1 MNRVA
6 VITGGASGIGA
17 AISRRLAR
25 RGDKVAILDLHGDT
39 LKAHLSALDGEGFD
53 ARGYEV
59 DVTDRRAVQQA
70 IGAARNDLGPI
81 HIAVTSAGI
90 TTHTPFT
97 ELSIEQWNRTLA
109 VNLTGTFNCVQAA
122 IPDMIDAGWGRVVTI
137 SSAAG
142 QAAAPGQADYVASKG
157 AVIALTRALAAEFAG
172 NGITVNTI
180 PPALVDTPM
189 ARAAEAD
196 GTLPASLDDIGAM
209 LPLKRVAT
217 SEDVAAA
224 CEFLCSDD
232 ASYITGQQIN
242 VNGGTYM

>member
-1 MNRVA
+1 MSKVA
-6 VITGGASGIGA
+6 VVTGGASGIGA

-25 RGDKVAILDLHGDT
+25 RGHKVAILDLQGDT
-39 LKAHLSALDGEGFD
+39 LKQHISALQDEGFD
-53 ARGYEV
+53 VRGYEV
-59 DVTDRRAVQQA
+59 DVTDRPAVQQA
-70 IGAARNDLGPI
+70 VDAARKDLGPI

-90 TTHTPFT
+90 TSYSPFT

-109 VNLTGTFNCVQAA
+109 INLTGTFNCVQAA

-189 ARAAEAD
+189 ARAA
-196 GTLPASLDDIGAM
+196 
-209 LPLKRVAT
+209 
-217 SEDVAAA
+217 
-224 CEFLCSDD
+224 
-232 ASYITGQQIN
+232 
-242 VNGGTYM
+242 

>member
-1 MNRVA
+1 MGRVA
-6 VITGGASGIGA
+6 IISGGASGIGA
-17 AISRRLAR
+17 AISQRLAR
-25 RGDKVAILDLHGDT
+25 RGDKVALLDLRADT
-39 LKAHLSALDGEGFD
+39 LKEHLSALQDAGYE

-59 DVTDRRAVQQA
+59 DVTDRAAVQEA
-70 IGAARNDLGPI
+70 VAAARTDLGPI

-90 TTHTPFT
+90 TSHSPFT
-97 ELSIEQWNRTLA
+97 ELTIEQWNRTLA
-109 VNLTGTFNCVQAA
+109 INLTGTFNCVQAA
-122 IPDMIDAGWGRVVTI
+122 IPDMVEAGWGRVVTI

-209 LPLKRVAT
+209 LPLKRVGT
-217 SEDVAAA
+217 SDDVAAA
-224 CEFLCSDD
+224 CEFLCSEE
-232 ASYITGQQIN
+232 AGYITGQQIN
-242 VNGGTYM
+242 VNGGIYM

>member
-1 MNRVA
+1 MSRVA
-6 VITGGASGIGA
+6 VVTGGASGIGA

-25 RGDKVAILDLHGDT
+25 RGDKVAILDLRGDT
-39 LKAHLSALDGEGFD
+39 LAEHVSSLRDEGFD
-53 ARGYEV
+53 VRGYEV
-59 DVTDRRAVQQA
+59 DVTDRSGVQQA
-70 IGAARNDLGPI
+70 IEAGREELGPI

-90 TTHTPFT
+90 TSRGAFT
-97 ELSIEQWNRTLA
+97 ELGIEQWNRTLA
-109 VNLTGTFNCVQAA
+109 INLTGTFNCVQAA

-196 GTLPASLDDIGAM
+196 GTLPASLDQIGAM
-209 LPLKRVAT
+209 LPLKRVGTAD
-217 SEDVAAA
+217 DVAAA

-232 ASYITGQQIN
+232 AGYITGQQIN
-242 VNGGTYM
+242 VNGGIYM

>member
-1 MNRVA
+1 MSRVA
-6 VITGGASGIGA
+6 VVTGGASGIGA

-25 RGDKVAILDLHGDT
+25 RGDKVAILDLRGDT
-39 LKAHLSALDGEGFD
+39 LKQQLTALQEEGFE

-59 DVTDRRAVQQA
+59 DVTDRSAVQEA
-70 IGAARNDLGPI
+70 VDASRKDLGPI
-81 HIAVTSAGI
+81 QIVVTSAGI
-90 TTHTPFT
+90 TSYSPFT
-97 ELSIEQWNRTLA
+97 ELTIEQWNRTLA
-109 VNLTGTFNCVQAA
+109 INLTGTFNTVQAA
-122 IPDMIDAGWGRVVTI
+122 IPDMVEAGWGRVVTI

-209 LPLKRVAT
+209 LPLKRVGT

-224 CEFLCSDD
+224 CEFLCSEE
-232 ASYITGQQIN
+232 AGYITGQQIN
-242 VNGGTYM
+242 VNGGIYM

>member
-1 MNRVA
+1 MSRVA

-17 AISRRLAR
+17 AISGRLAR
-25 RGDKVAILDLHGDT
+25 RGHKVALFDQAGDT
-39 LKAHLSALDGEGFD
+39 LKQQVDALQNNGSD

-59 DVTDRRAVQQA
+59 DVTDRAAVIAAVNAVRA
-70 IGAARNDLGPI
+70 DLGPV

-90 TTHTPFT
+90 TSYAPFT
-97 ELSIEQWNRTLA
+97 DLSIEQWNRTLA
-109 VNLTGTFNCVQAA
+109 INLTGTFNSVQAV
-122 IPDMIDAGWGRVVTI
+122 IPDMIAAGWGRVVTI

-209 LPLKRVAT
+209 LPLKRVGT
-217 SEDVAAA
+217 SDDIAAA
-224 CEFLCSDD
+224 CEFLCSED

-242 VNGGTYM
+242 VNGGIYM

>member
-1 MNRVA
+1 MSRVA
-6 VITGGASGIGA
+6 VVTGGASGIGA

-25 RGDKVAILDLHGDT
+25 RGDKVAILDLRGDT
-39 LKAHLSALDGEGFD
+39 LEQHLSALRDEGFD
-53 ARGYEV
+53 ARGYGV
-59 DVTDRRAVQQA
+59 DVTDRSGVWEA
-70 IGAARNDLGPI
+70 IDAARSELGPI

-90 TTHTPFT
+90 TSRAAFT
-97 ELSIEQWNRTLA
+97 ELGIDQWNRTLA
-109 VNLTGTFNCVQAA
+109 INLTGTFNCVQAA
-122 IPDMIDAGWGRVVTI
+122 IPDMIEAGWGRVVTI

-209 LPLKRVAT
+209 LPLRRVGTA
-217 SEDVAAA
+217 EDVAAA
-224 CEFLCSDD
+224 CEFLCSED
-232 ASYITGQQIN
+232 AGYITGQQIN
-242 VNGGTYM
+242 VNGGIYM

>member
-1 MNRVA
+1 MSRVA
-6 VITGGASGIGA
+6 VVSGGASGIGA
-17 AISRRLAR
+17 AISRRLAL
-25 RGDKVAILDLHGDT
+25 RGDKVAILDLQGDT
-39 LKAHLSALDGEGFD
+39 LKQHLSALREDGFD

-59 DVTDRRAVQQA
+59 DVTDRLAVQEA
-70 IGAARNDLGPI
+70 VGAARKELGPI

-90 TTHTPFT
+90 TSYSPFT

-109 VNLTGTFNCVQAA
+109 INLTGTFNCVQAA
-122 IPDMIDAGWGRVVTI
+122 IPDMIEAGWGRVVTI
-137 SSAAG
+137 SSTAG

-209 LPLKRVAT
+209 LPLKRVGT

-224 CEFLCSDD
+224 CEFLCSED
-232 ASYITGQQIN
+232 AGYITGQQIN
-242 VNGGTYM
+242 VNGGIYM

>member
-1 MNRVA
+1 MSRVA
-6 VITGGASGIGA
+6 VVSGGASGIGA

-25 RGDKVAILDLHGDT
+25 RGDKVAILDRQGDT
-39 LKAHLSALDGEGFD
+39 LKQHLSALQEKGFD

-59 DVTDRRAVQQA
+59 DVTDREAVQEA
-70 IGAARNDLGPI
+70 VGAARKELGPI

-90 TTHTPFT
+90 TSYSPFT
-97 ELSIEQWNRTLA
+97 ELTIEQWDRTLA
-109 VNLTGTFNCVQAA
+109 INLTGTFNCVQAA
-122 IPDMIDAGWGRVVTI
+122 ISDMIEAGWGRVVTI

-189 ARAAEAD
+189 ARAAEAN

-209 LPLKRVAT
+209 LPLKRVGT

-224 CEFLCSDD
+224 CEFLCSEE
-232 ASYITGQQIN
+232 AGYITGQQIN
-242 VNGGTYM
+242 VNGGIYM

>member
-1 MNRVA
+1 MSRVA
-6 VITGGASGIGA
+6 VVTGGASGIGA

-25 RGDKVAILDLHGDT
+25 RGDKVAILDLRADT
-39 LKAHLSALDGEGFD
+39 LEQHLGAMQDEGFD
-53 ARGYEV
+53 ARGYQV
-59 DVTDRRAVQQA
+59 DVTDRSGVQEA
-70 IGAARNDLGPI
+70 IDSARKELGPI

-90 TTHTPFT
+90 TSHAAFT
-97 ELSIEQWNRTLA
+97 ELSIGQWNRTLA
-109 VNLTGTFNCVQAA
+109 INLTGTFNCVQAA
-122 IPDMIDAGWGRVVTI
+122 VPDMIEAGWGRVVTI

-157 AVIALTRALAAEFAG
+157 GVIALTRALAAEFAG

-209 LPLKRVAT
+209 LPLKRVGTA
-217 SEDVAAA
+217 EDVAAA
-224 CEFLCSDD
+224 CVFLCSED
-232 ASYITGQQIN
+232 AGYITGQQIN
-242 VNGGTYM
+242 VNGGIYM

>member
-1 MNRVA
+1 MSRVA
-6 VITGGASGIGA
+6 VVSGGASGIGA

-25 RGDKVAILDLHGDT
+25 RGDKVAILDLQGDV
-39 LKAHLSALDGEGFD
+39 LKQYLAALQDEGFD

-59 DVTDRRAVQQA
+59 DVTDRLAVQEA
-70 IGAARNDLGPI
+70 VAAARRELGPI

-90 TTHTPFT
+90 TSYSPFT

-109 VNLTGTFNCVQAA
+109 INLTGTFNCVQAA
-122 IPDMIDAGWGRVVTI
+122 IPDMIEGGWGRVVTI

-209 LPLKRVAT
+209 LPLKRVGT

-224 CEFLCSDD
+224 CEFLCSEE
-232 ASYITGQQIN
+232 AGYITGQQIN
-242 VNGGTYM
+242 VNGGIYM

>member
-1 MNRVA
+1 MSRVA
-6 VITGGASGIGA
+6 VVSGGASGIGA
-17 AISRRLAR
+17 AISRRLAL
-25 RGDKVAILDLHGDT
+25 RGDKVAILDLQGDT
-39 LKAHLSALDGEGFD
+39 LKQHLSALREDGFD

-59 DVTDRRAVQQA
+59 DVTDRLAVQEA
-70 IGAARNDLGPI
+70 VGAARKELGPI

-90 TTHTPFT
+90 TSYSPFT

-109 VNLTGTFNCVQAA
+109 INLTGTFNCVQAA
-122 IPDMIDAGWGRVVTI
+122 IPDMIEAGWGRVVTI

-209 LPLKRVAT
+209 LPLKRVGT

-224 CEFLCSDD
+224 CEFLCSED
-232 ASYITGQQIN
+232 AGYITGQQIN
-242 VNGGTYM
+242 VNGGIYM

>member
-1 MNRVA
+1 MSRVA
-6 VITGGASGIGA
+6 VVTGGASGIGA
-17 AISRRLAR
+17 AISRRFAR
-25 RGDKVAILDLHGDT
+25 RGDKVAILDRQGDT
-39 LKAHLSALDGEGFD
+39 LKRHLVAMRDEGFN

-59 DVTDRRAVQQA
+59 DVTDRSAVQEA
-70 IGAARNDLGPI
+70 MASARSELGPI

-90 TTHTPFT
+90 TSYAAFT
-97 ELSIEQWNRTLA
+97 ELSIDQWNRTLA
-109 VNLTGTFNCVQAA
+109 INLTGTFNCVQAA
-122 IPDMIDAGWGRVVTI
+122 IPDMIEAGWGRIVTI

-209 LPLKRVAT
+209 LPLKRVGTA
-217 SEDVAAA
+217 EDVAAA
-224 CEFLCSDD
+224 CEFLCSED
-232 ASYITGQQIN
+232 AGYITGQQIN
-242 VNGGTYM
+242 VNGGIYM

>member
-1 MNRVA
+1 MSKVA
-6 VITGGASGIGA
+6 VVSGGASGIGA

-25 RGDKVAILDLHGDT
+25 RGDKVAILDLQGDV
-39 LKAHLSALDGEGFD
+39 LKHHLSALQDEGFD

-59 DVTDRRAVQQA
+59 DVTDRPAVQQA
-70 IGAARNDLGPI
+70 VDAARKDLGPI

-90 TTHTPFT
+90 TSYSLFT

-109 VNLTGTFNCVQAA
+109 INLTGTFNCVQAA
-122 IPDMIDAGWGRVVTI
+122 IPDMIEAGWGRVVTI

-196 GTLPASLDDIGAM
+196 GTFPASLDDIGAM
-209 LPLKRVAT
+209 LPLKRVGTA
-217 SEDVAAA
+217 EDVAAA
-224 CEFLCSDD
+224 CEFLCSEE
-232 ASYITGQQIN
+232 AGYITGQQIN
-242 VNGGTYM
+242 VNGGIYM

>member
-1 MNRVA
+1 MSRVA
-6 VITGGASGIGA
+6 VVSGGASGIGA
-17 AISRRLAR
+17 AISRRLAQ
-25 RGDKVAILDLHGDT
+25 RGDKVAILDRQGDT
-39 LKAHLSALDGEGFD
+39 LKQHLSALQDEGFD
-53 ARGYEV
+53 IRGYEV
-59 DVTDRRAVQQA
+59 DVTDRLAVQEA
-70 IGAARNDLGPI
+70 VGEARKELGPI

-90 TTHTPFT
+90 TSYSPFT

-109 VNLTGTFNCVQAA
+109 INLTGTFNCVQAA
-122 IPDMIDAGWGRVVTI
+122 IPDMIEAGWGRVVTI

-189 ARAAEAD
+189 ARAAEAN
-196 GTLPASLDDIGAM
+196 GTLPASLEDIGAM
-209 LPLKRVAT
+209 LPLKRVGT

-224 CEFLCSDD
+224 CEFLCSEE
-232 ASYITGQQIN
+232 AGYITGQQIN
-242 VNGGTYM
+242 VNGGIYM